1 MEPFLEKHGGE
12 LTILIVVVMV
22 LGTLLIAL
30 PQLLRSQRTYQ
41 EMIHTERM
49 RALEHGLES
58 PRPDYSSEAAGRT
71 AYLVPMVVV
80 IVAGTVTCFLVG
92 FRSESLFAVALI
104 VWSVAG
110 AVSLAA
116 ITGGVALMGRLAQ
129 LHSGVEEEKPPAN
142 PLEG

>member
-1 MEPFLEKHGGE
+1 METFLEKHGGE

-30 PQLLRSQRTYQ
+30 PQLLRSHRANQ
-41 EMIHTERM
+41 EMVHAERM
-49 RALEHGLES
+49 RALEQGLEA
-58 PRPDYSSEAAGRT
+58 PRPDYRSEAAGRT
-71 AYLVPMVVV
+71 AFLVPMVVI

-129 LHSGVEEEKPPAN
+129 LHSSSPEEEPPAN